1 MEHEIT
7 DKTHLPIG
15 TMDASLRCLRGVEM
29 SMKSSATY
37 KISYHIIYS
46 VPKIQVFPYAK
57 NF

>member
-1 MEHEIT
+1 MIE
-7 DKTHLPIG
+7 HLPIG